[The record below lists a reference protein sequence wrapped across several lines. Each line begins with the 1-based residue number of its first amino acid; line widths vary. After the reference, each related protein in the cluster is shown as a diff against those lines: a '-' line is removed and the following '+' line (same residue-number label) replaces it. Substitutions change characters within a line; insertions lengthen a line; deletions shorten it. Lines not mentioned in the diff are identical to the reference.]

1 MVVVGG
7 RLCCLSCFFSCSS
20 VLLVGVCLLG
30 LHASAYVEASSCQR
44 VIHKKVGDTVELPSC
59 SPREGVS
66 AAVWRYGESRIADKD
81 YNISGKQFQG
91 RLFLNPT
98 NFSLTLRE
106 LMASDSGN
114 FSFISTDKDGKQ
126 RETFTVTLH
135 VHEPI
140 TERPV
145 LNSSI
150 PRNTLN
156 KSCTVYLGCSTTTKG
171 HVTYTWSVRNQTT
184 SGSRLQYDIK
194 PQDGETEFTCTIS
207 NHFSNMSASTTFK
220 CEDPQPMKTHLTIAL
235 IVGAGVSL
243 FIVILVGVAVWV
255 CCRQSP
261 TGSDSNDLTVYADI
275 SEITIENDSTMKPCS
290 VYETVDKTTE
300 TRLNTVG
307 LPQTVYDQI
316 QFNRM
321 KKPSLSP
328 YQDIS

>member
-135 VHEPI
+135 VHE
-140 TERPV
+140 
-145 LNSSI
+145 
-150 PRNTLN
+150 
-156 KSCTVYLGCSTTTKG
+156 
-171 HVTYTWSVRNQTT
+171 
-184 SGSRLQYDIK
+184 
-194 PQDGETEFTCTIS
+194 
-207 NHFSNMSASTTFK
+207 
-220 CEDPQPMKTHLTIAL
+220 THLTIAL